1 MGQAASWDKPRR
13 VILVVKE
20 RPDDLLFDRFFLVTS
35 RDWTRQTRREVLAPN
50 LPTPNLLA
58 NRAANAAKPRGTWVS

>member
-1 MGQAASWDKPRR
+1 MGQVASWDKPRR

-20 RPDDLLFDRFFLVTS
+20 RPDDLLFDGFFLVTS

-50 LPTPNLLA
+50 LPTPNLPA